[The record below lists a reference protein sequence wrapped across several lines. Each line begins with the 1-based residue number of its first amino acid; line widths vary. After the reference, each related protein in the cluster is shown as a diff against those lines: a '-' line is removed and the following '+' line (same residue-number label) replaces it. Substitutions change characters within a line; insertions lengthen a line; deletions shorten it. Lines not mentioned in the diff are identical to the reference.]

1 MPESSS
7 PTAKWKIEF
16 DPRARIDFTKLDK
29 SIQQRIVKFLHR
41 IQTNPRQHGAALQ
54 GETLGNY
61 WKYRVGD
68 YRLIAD
74 IRDQKLIVLIVSIG
88 HRSAVYR

>member
-1 MPESSS
+1 MPESS
-7 PTAKWKIEF
+7 PPNTRWKIEF
-16 DPRARIDFTKLDK
+16 DPRARIDFAKLDK
-29 SIQQRIVKFLHR
+29 SIQQRIVKFLRR
-41 IQTNPRQHGAALQ
+41 IQTDPRQHGAALQ
-54 GETLGNY
+54 GDTLGSY

-74 IRDQKLIVLIVSIG
+74 IRDHKLIVMIVSIG

>member
-1 MPESSS
+1 MNSI
-7 PTAKWKIEF
+7 WKVDF
-16 DPRARIDFTKLDK
+16 DPRARADFAKLDK
-29 SIQQRIVKFLHR
+29 PVQQRIVKFLGR
-41 IQTNPRQHGAALQ
+41 LTVDPRQHGAALQ

-74 IRDQKLIVLIVSIG
+74 IQDGKLTVLVVAIG
-88 HRSAVYR
+88 HRSRIYR